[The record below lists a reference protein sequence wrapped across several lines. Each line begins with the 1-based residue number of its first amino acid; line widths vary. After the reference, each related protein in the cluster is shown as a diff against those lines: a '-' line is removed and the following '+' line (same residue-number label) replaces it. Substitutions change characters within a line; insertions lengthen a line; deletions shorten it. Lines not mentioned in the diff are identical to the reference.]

1 MRPDL
6 ELISDWVAPG
16 SRMLDLG
23 CGDGALLA
31 HLASNRQ
38 VHGYGLE
45 IDPANVER
53 CIASGVNVL
62 QYDLDRGLGDF
73 RDASFDMV
81 VMTET
86 LQAVAHP
93 NMLLEE
99 MLRVGREGIVT
110 FPNFGHWRCGL
121 QLAMG
126 RMPMSR
132 ALPHTWYDTP
142 NIHLCTVADFE
153 VLCDSLGIEILQRT
167 VVDQAHRSGLGLR
180 LLPRLLGDICIY
192 RLRRR

>member
-6 ELISDWVAPG
+6 ELISGWVAPG

-23 CGDGALLA
+23 CGDGTLLA
-31 HLASNRQ
+31 HLASSRQ

-53 CIASGVNVL
+53 CVASGINVL

-99 MLRVGREGIVT
+99 MLRVGSEGIVT
-110 FPNFGHWRCGL
+110 FPNFGHWRCRL

-132 ALPHTWYDTP
+132 ALPNTWYDTP
-142 NIHLCTVADFE
+142 NIHLCTVTDFE
-153 VLCDSLGIEILQRT
+153 VLCDSLGIEILQRE
-167 VVDQAHRSGLGLR
+167 VVDQAHRSSLGLR

>member
-6 ELISDWVAPG
+6 ELISDWITPG

-31 HLASNRQ
+31 HLAANHQ
-38 VHGYGLE
+38 GHGYGLE

-53 CIASGVNVL
+53 CIAAGVNVL

-73 RDASFDMV
+73 RDSSFDTV
-81 VMTET
+81 VMTQT

-99 MLRVGREGIVT
+99 MLRVGHEGIVT
-110 FPNFGHWRCGL
+110 FPNFGHWRCRL
-121 QLAMG
+121 QLATG

-132 ALPHTWYDTP
+132 VLPNTWYDTP

-153 VLCDSLGIEILQRT
+153 VLCDSLGIEIMQRA
-167 VVDQAHRSGLGLR
+167 VVDSAHRSGLGLR
-180 LLPRLLGDICIY
+180 LLPHLLGEICLY

>member
-110 FPNFGHWRCGL
+110 FPNFGHWRCRL

-132 ALPHTWYDTP
+132 ALPNTWYDTP

>member
-6 ELISDWVAPG
+6 ELISDWVAAD

-31 HLASNRQ
+31 HLAATRR

-45 IDPANVER
+45 IDPANIER
-53 CIASGVNVL
+53 CIAAGVNVL
-62 QYDLDRGLGDF
+62 QYDLNHGLGDF
-73 RDASFDMV
+73 RDASFDVV
-81 VMTET
+81 VMTQT

-93 NMLLEE
+93 NLLLEE

-110 FPNFGHWRCGL
+110 FPNFGHWRCRAA
-121 QLAMG
+121 LAMG
-126 RMPMSR
+126 RMPMSK
-132 ALPHTWYDTP
+132 ALPNTWYDTP

-153 VLCDSLGIEILQRT
+153 DLCATLGIEILQRA
-167 VVDQAHRSGLGLR
+167 VVDHAHRSGLGLR
-180 LLPRLLGDICIY
+180 LLPGLLGEICLY
-192 RLRRR
+192 RLRHA